1 MAATRKARAIWSGD
15 LAKGQGRISGG
26 SSEHLRD
33 APISWSARTE
43 SADGKT
49 SPEEL
54 LAAAHAS
61 CFAMALSAALAK
73 NGTPPERLDVT
84 ATVRFD
90 KVLDAWAVTSSE
102 LELRAS
108 VPDID
113 EETFTRLAQ
122 DAKDGCPISKALKGN
137 VALSVTAKLEPAES
151 RV

>member
-1 MAATRKARAIWSGD
+1 MAATRTARVTWKGD
-15 LAKGQGRISGG
+15 LIKGGGTVSGG
-26 SSEHLRD
+26 SSDHLRD
-33 APISWSARTE
+33 APISWAARTE

-61 CFAMALSAALAK
+61 CYAMALSAGLAK
-73 NGTPPERLDVT
+73 NGTPPTRLDVT

-90 KVLDAWAVTSSE
+90 KVVDSWAVTSSE
-102 LELRAS
+102 LDLRAS
-108 VPDID
+108 VPSID
-113 EETFTRLAQ
+113 EETFARIAE

-137 VALSVTAKLEPAES
+137 VAMSVTAKLEPAES

>member
-1 MAATRKARAIWSGD
+1 MAATRQARATWHGD
-15 LAKGQGRISGG
+15 LMKGEGTVSGG

-43 SADGKT
+43 SADGQT

-61 CFAMALSAALAK
+61 CYAMALSAGLAK
-73 NGTPPERLDVT
+73 NGTPPQRLDVT

-102 LELRAS
+102 LALRAN
-108 VPDID
+108 VTGID
-113 EETFTRLAQ
+113 EETFTKIAQ
-122 DAKDGCPISKALKGN
+122 EAKDGCPISKALKGN